1 VKAVGRWLKTDVGSA
16 PDRARAT
23 PTRDSRG
30 SSSGDLLEHDQRA
43 VCRYLGVSPRI
54 NEEPVDSILSNMG

>member
-16 PDRARAT
+16 LERARAT

-30 SSSGDLLEHDQRA
+30 SSSGDLSEHDQRA
-43 VCRYLGVSPRI
+43 VYRCLRVSPRI
-54 NEEPVDSILSNMG
+54 NEEPVDSILSNMS